1 MLTLDEVRK
10 EGTRVSSIALGPI
23 PREHLAAFVSEAL
36 HCTVEDAAPLSDLVY
51 EKTAGNPFF
60 AIQFLLSLH
69 EERLIDLDASAGA
82 FRWDM
87 ARIRAKDFTANVVDL
102 MIGKLRRLPPSTQE
116 ALKQLACLGNSAE
129 VALLAMVHGRSEQDT
144 HADLW
149 DAVHAGLVLRV
160 NGTYK
165 FLHDR
170 VQQAAYAL
178 IEDDEKKE
186 VHVKIGRLLLAS
198 VDARS
203 LEERIFDV
211 VTQLNHG
218 VDLIT
223 DRAERDELARL
234 NIIAGRKAKA
244 AIAYVSAR
252 SFLTVAMAV
261 LPEDAWDSRYDVL
274 FPLFMERAE
283 CEYLCGAFE
292 QAEALF
298 DVLFARTRTDFDK
311 ATVYEL
317 RLKLCHVAGKYDE
330 AVTMARKALHLFGVD
345 IPENDDALREAIRA
359 ETDAV
364 KVNLGD
370 RRIADL
376 ADAPEATDPRV
387 RAVIGLLSNVTGAAY
402 IGSRPQVFPLVILK
416 LVNHS
421 LRFGNTH
428 ESCMGYSA
436 YGIMLVSLF
445 DDPRSAYEFSEM
457 SIKLNQKLGDISRR
471 GTVLHLHGDHINFWI
486 HPIATD
492 FPILEKGFHACL
504 DAGDLVFAS
513 YIAFEIIWQAVERGD
528 PIDDVLELSRKYA
541 AFARDSRNDPVYQ
554 TIRIEQQFLACLKG
568 RTRGSATFD
577 DESFQETPCLAKI
590 ADAAFQCGIVF
601 YHVMKLITAYL
612 SGDAPGACYHA
623 NEAKKTLSAAMAM
636 PMEATF
642 YYFHALVLADSYPQ
656 AASEEARREILRTL
670 EHHSRKLGLW
680 AESCPENF
688 LAKHALVCAEIARIT
703 GDELGAER
711 RYEEAIRS
719 ARESGFV
726 HWEGIAGELAARF
739 YRERG
744 FETPA
749 NAYLREALRC
759 YVRWGAEVK
768 VRQLEQRYPCLREV
782 PPAGAAATFLA
793 APEQLE
799 MRSVVKALQS
809 ISSEILVPKLSETLL
824 KIMLQQ
830 AGGQRGALILVR
842 DHQLA
847 VEAEATTD
855 GQEIRVESLQGAH
868 ASSEAFPTSILHY
881 VSRTREPVI
890 LNEAAAS
897 ARFASDEYLV
907 RRRPRS
913 LLCFPIVRQARV
925 SGVVYL
931 ENNLVTGAF
940 TADTIHVLE
949 LLGAQAA
956 ISLDN
961 ATLYAD
967 LERSRRE
974 LAAVLDNMVDS
985 VFVADLTGHVT
996 LVNQAAA
1003 RLTGLASPQEAL
1015 GPLMDLA
1022 RRIRFDRPNGVPF
1035 EAEQTP
1041 LLRALRGE
1049 TVALDEGTISLPG
1062 AERIRFLHTSASPM
1076 RDERGEVVGAVA
1088 VSRDVTELVELDRLK
1103 DQFLRVAAHELKTPV
1118 AVIMGYAETLSRMA
1132 SELAPN
1138 QRRMLDGLLR
1148 GAGRID
1154 RIVSDLLF
1162 LSQVKLDRLNLVM
1175 ERVDLGDLV
1184 ARAAA
1189 RAMQTAPAR
1198 RVRITRTEPV
1208 VLQGDREL
1216 LGRVVAHL
1224 IDNAVRYSPEG
1235 GDVEVNVRI
1244 AEARDAIV
1252 SVRDHGVGIP
1262 AGKCSR
1268 IFECFYRAHT
1278 DTAHDYGGMG
1288 TGLYLSRVVVARHGG
1303 EMWFETEEGHGSA
1316 FHVRLPLRNEGV
1328 PAPR

>member
-1 MLTLDEVRK
+1 
-10 EGTRVSSIALGPI
+10 
-23 PREHLAAFVSEAL
+23 
-36 HCTVEDAAPLSDLVY
+36 
-51 EKTAGNPFF
+51 
-60 AIQFLLSLH
+60 
-69 EERLIDLDASAGA
+69 
-82 FRWDM
+82 
-87 ARIRAKDFTANVVDL
+87 
-102 MIGKLRRLPPSTQE
+102 
-116 ALKQLACLGNSAE
+116 
-129 VALLAMVHGRSEQDT
+129 
-144 HADLW
+144 
-149 DAVHAGLVLRV
+149 
-160 NGTYK
+160 
-165 FLHDR
+165 
-170 VQQAAYAL
+170 
-178 IEDDEKKE
+178 
-186 VHVKIGRLLLAS
+186 
-198 VDARS
+198 
-203 LEERIFDV
+203 
-211 VTQLNHG
+211 
-218 VDLIT
+218 
-223 DRAERDELARL
+223 
-234 NIIAGRKAKA
+234 
-244 AIAYVSAR
+244 
-252 SFLTVAMAV
+252 
-261 LPEDAWDSRYDVL
+261 
-274 FPLFMERAE
+274 
-283 CEYLCGAFE
+283 
-292 QAEALF
+292 
-298 DVLFARTRTDFDK
+298 
-311 ATVYEL
+311 
-317 RLKLCHVAGKYDE
+317 
-330 AVTMARKALHLFGVD
+330 
-345 IPENDDALREAIRA
+345 
-359 ETDAV
+359 
-364 KVNLGD
+364 
-370 RRIADL
+370 
-376 ADAPEATDPRV
+376 
-387 RAVIGLLSNVTGAAY
+387 
-402 IGSRPQVFPLVILK
+402 
-416 LVNHS
+416 
-421 LRFGNTH
+421 
-428 ESCMGYSA
+428 
-436 YGIMLVSLF
+436 
-445 DDPRSAYEFSEM
+445 
-457 SIKLNQKLGDISRR
+457 
-471 GTVLHLHGDHINFWI
+471 
-486 HPIATD
+486 
-492 FPILEKGFHACL
+492 
-504 DAGDLVFAS
+504 
-513 YIAFEIIWQAVERGD
+513 
-528 PIDDVLELSRKYA
+528 
-541 AFARDSRNDPVYQ
+541 
-554 TIRIEQQFLACLKG
+554 
-568 RTRGSATFD
+568 
-577 DESFQETPCLAKI
+577 
-590 ADAAFQCGIVF
+590 
-601 YHVMKLITAYL
+601 
-612 SGDAPGACYHA
+612 
-623 NEAKKTLSAAMAM
+623 
-636 PMEATF
+636 
-642 YYFHALVLADSYPQ
+642 
-656 AASEEARREILRTL
+656 
-670 EHHSRKLGLW
+670 
-680 AESCPENF
+680 
-688 LAKHALVCAEIARIT
+688 
-703 GDELGAER
+703 
-711 RYEEAIRS
+711 
-719 ARESGFV
+719 
-726 HWEGIAGELAARF
+726 
-739 YRERG
+739 
-744 FETPA
+744 
-749 NAYLREALRC
+749 
-759 YVRWGAEVK
+759 
-768 VRQLEQRYPCLREV
+768 
-782 PPAGAAATFLA
+782 
-793 APEQLE
+793 
-799 MRSVVKALQS
+799 
-809 ISSEILVPKLSETLL
+809 
-824 KIMLQQ
+824 MLQQ